1 MNKMRY
7 LAGILFYISM
17 NLIAQESDP
26 YNILNNYFT
35 AIGGLDKVKGETTS
49 FYEAQLHIAGMEGT
63 IKQWNA
69 SPSKSRQEF
78 DLKVF
83 KQVSGDNGID
93 NWVMDANGKV
103 KLNIDEATQR
113 RREIAARMESLEF
126 LNPESKIFKVEF
138 AGNAKVGDFD
148 CYKVKIT
155 NSLNNDVVEDYFST
169 ENYLKLKTSTF
180 ADNSETITWYNDY
193 KETEGILKPY
203 KIESEEVNLKQKST
217 LLISE
222 YKSNIIIEDSLFNP
236 PVVDIKDYKFTN
248 GISAENIPFEYIGE
262 HIFLTIDLNNTSMVW
277 FLDSGADVN
286 VIDVNFAKE
295 IGLKP
300 EGDVK
305 ASGVDKVV
313 SASLVQLPKFSLPG
327 LQFNEQT
334 IFAMDMVSLFKQW
347 GYNAVGILGYD
358 FMSRFVTKV
367 DYANKLVSF
376 YDPANFNYK
385 GAGHVVHAPLNDK
398 TFTIPITINNKFNGN
413 WSIDIGAGGCSFH
426 YPYAKEN
433 GFLEMNGFT
442 KLSGG
447 AGGTNEVKTININNL
462 TIADFDIKNITIDM
476 PLDEPKGAFAST
488 DIVGNLGN
496 DIFER
501 FVIYFDYASQ
511 KMIFEKG
518 TNFDKPKNIDKSGI
532 QLYKNNNNEIAIMF
546 ISNNSP
552 AQKAGLK
559 PEDILVKLND
569 ISVDKSTDIFELK
582 ELLKGKAGD
591 KIALEIIRNNQHIQF
606 EITLKDLL

>member
-49 FYEAQLHIAGMEGT
+49 FYEAQLNIAGMEGT

-248 GISAENIPFEYIGE
+248 GISAENIPFEYIGD

-334 IFAMDMVSLFKQW
+334 IFAMDMVPLFKQW

-591 KIALEIIRNNQHIQF
+591 IIALEIIRNNQHIQF